1 MHLAEELQK
10 DGDLLVQESLVEVIC
25 DTSFLIHLATRKI
38 KNIDSVNTEIGQIQF
53 VVPSV
58 VLNELRK
65 LSKTQKKKQDAVTT
79 LEFARNLKTTE
90 MSGKFADQAIIE
102 RVRKRGGIIATLDS
116 ELKNKIKSLNGSVMS
131 FSSDKIV
138 LES

>member
-1 MHLAEELQK
+1 
-10 DGDLLVQESLVEVIC
+10 LVEVIC
-25 DTSFLIHLATRKI
+25 DTSFLIHLSTRKI
-38 KNIDSVNTEIGQIQF
+38 KNLDSVNTEIGQIQF

-58 VLNELRK
+58 VLSELKK
-65 LSKTQKKKQDAVTT
+65 LSRIPKKKQDAVTT

-102 RVRKRGGIIATLDS
+102 RVRKRGGIIATIDN
-116 ELKNKIKSLNGSVMS
+116 ELKNKIKRLGGSVMS
-131 FSSDKIV
+131 FSNDKIV

>member
-1 MHLAEELQK
+1 M
-10 DGDLLVQESLVEVIC
+10 VEVIC

-58 VLNELRK
+58 VLAELEK
-65 LSKTQKKKQDAVTT
+65 LSKNQEKKQDATAT
-79 LEFARNLKTTE
+79 LEFAQKLKTIE

-102 RVRKRGGIIATLDS
+102 YVRNHGGMAATMDK
-116 ELKNKIKSLNGSVMS
+116 ELKNKIKSLNGSIIS
-131 FSSDKIV
+131 FSNDKIV

>member
-1 MHLAEELQK
+1 M
-10 DGDLLVQESLVEVIC
+10 VEVIC

-38 KNIDSVNTEIGQIQF
+38 KNLDSVNTEIGQIQF

-58 VLNELRK
+58 VLSELEK
-65 LSKTQKKKQDAVTT
+65 LSKTEKKKQDAVTT

-90 MSGKFADQAIIE
+90 MSGNFADQAIIE
-102 RVRKRGGIIATLDS
+102 RVRKRGGIIATIDN
-116 ELKNKIKSLNGSVMS
+116 ELKNKIKKLGGSVIS
-131 FSSDKIV
+131 FSNDKIV

>member
-1 MHLAEELQK
+1 M
-10 DGDLLVQESLVEVIC
+10 VEVIC

-58 VLNELRK
+58 VLGELER
-65 LSKTQKKKQDAVTT
+65 LSKTEEKKHDATTT
-79 LEFARNLKTTE
+79 LEFAQNLKTIE

-102 RVRKRGGIIATLDS
+102 HVRNHGGMVATMDK
-116 ELKNKIKSLNGSVMS
+116 ELKNKTKSLNGSIIS
-131 FSSDKIV
+131 FSNDKIV

>member
-1 MHLAEELQK
+1 
-10 DGDLLVQESLVEVIC
+10 LVEVIC
-25 DTSFLIHLATRKI
+25 DTSFLIHLATHKI
-38 KNIDSVNTEIGQIQF
+38 KNLDSVNTEIGQIEF
-53 VVPSV
+53 VVPSA

-65 LSKTQKKKQDAVTT
+65 LSKTQKKKQDAITA
-79 LEFARNLKTTE
+79 LEFARSLKTTE

-116 ELKNKIKSLNGSVMS
+116 ELKNKIKNLGGSVMS
-131 FSSDKIV
+131 LSNDKIV

>member
-1 MHLAEELQK
+1 M
-10 DGDLLVQESLVEVIC
+10 VEVIC
-25 DTSFLIHLATRKI
+25 DTSFLIHLSTRKI

-53 VVPSV
+53 VVPSA

-65 LSKTQKKKQDAVTT
+65 LSKTQKKKQDAIAT
-79 LEFARNLKTTE
+79 LEFARNLKTTQ

-102 RVRKRGGIIATLDS
+102 HVRKRGGIIATIDN
-116 ELKNKIKSLNGSVMS
+116 ELKNKIKKLGGSVMS
-131 FSSDKIV
+131 FSNDKIV

>member
-1 MHLAEELQK
+1 M
-10 DGDLLVQESLVEVIC
+10 VEVIC
-25 DTSFLIHLATRKI
+25 DTSFLIHLSTRKI
-38 KNIDSVNTEIGQIQF
+38 KNLDSINTEIGQIQF

-58 VLNELRK
+58 VLNELEK
-65 LSKTQKKKQDAVTT
+65 LSKNEEKKQDAITT
-79 LEFARNLKTTE
+79 LELAQNLKTIE

-131 FSSDKIV
+131 FSSDNIV

>member
-1 MHLAEELQK
+1 M
-10 DGDLLVQESLVEVIC
+10 VEVIC

-38 KNIDSVNTEIGQIQF
+38 KNIDSINTEIGQIQF
-53 VVPSV
+53 VVPSI
-58 VLNELRK
+58 VLAELEK
-65 LSKTQKKKQDAVTT
+65 LSKTEDKKQDATTT

-102 RVRKRGGIIATLDS
+102 HVRNHGGMVATMDK
-116 ELKNKIKSLNGSVMS
+116 ELKKKIKSLNGSIIS
-131 FSSDKIV
+131 FSNDKIV

>member
-1 MHLAEELQK
+1 M
-10 DGDLLVQESLVEVIC
+10 VEVIC

-38 KNIDSVNTEIGQIQF
+38 KNIDSVITEIGEIQF
-53 VVPSV
+53 VVPSA

-65 LSKTQKKKQDAVTT
+65 LSNSQKKKQDAITA
-79 LEFARNLKTTE
+79 LEFARSLKTTQ

-102 RVRKRGGIIATLDS
+102 RVRKRGGIIATIDN
-116 ELKNKIKSLNGSVMS
+116 ELKNKIKSLGGSVMS

>member
-1 MHLAEELQK
+1 M
-10 DGDLLVQESLVEVIC
+10 VEVIC
-25 DTSFLIHLATRKI
+25 DTSFLIHLSTHKI
-38 KNIDSVNTEIGQIQF
+38 KNLDSVNTEIGQIEF
-53 VVPSV
+53 VVPSA
-58 VLNELRK
+58 VLNELKK
-65 LSKTQKKKQDAVTT
+65 LSKTQKKKQDAIIT

-116 ELKNKIKSLNGSVMS
+116 ELKNKIKSLGGSVMS
-131 FSSDKIV
+131 LSNDKIV

>member
-1 MHLAEELQK
+1 M
-10 DGDLLVQESLVEVIC
+10 VEVFC

-38 KNIDSVNTEIGQIQF
+38 KNIDSINTEIGQIQF

-58 VLNELRK
+58 VLAELEK
-65 LSKTQKKKQDAVTT
+65 LSKNQEKKQNATTT
-79 LEFARNLKTTE
+79 LEFAQNLKTIE

-102 RVRKRGGIIATLDS
+102 HVRNHGGMVATMDQ
-116 ELKNKIKSLNGSVMS
+116 ELKNKIKSLNGSIIS
-131 FSSDKIV
+131 FSNDKIV